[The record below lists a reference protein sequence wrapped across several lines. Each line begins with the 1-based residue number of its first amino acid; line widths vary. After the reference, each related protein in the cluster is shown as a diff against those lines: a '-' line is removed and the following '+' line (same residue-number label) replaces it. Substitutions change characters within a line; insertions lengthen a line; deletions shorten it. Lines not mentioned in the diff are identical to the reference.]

1 MKRSDDEAATA
12 LITAE
17 REGYRLLLLGRTG
30 VLGLALVWALYGA
43 VLTGN
48 PVGPSL
54 IALSLLAGVVEL
66 RSLGRPAERR
76 WRRFALVGFDVACV
90 ALAAIHAP
98 LLAGE
103 QVPQHF
109 VFRAYGLHVLWF
121 APVVTALALSPA
133 LVAFAGL
140 AAAAAVW
147 VIFLGVTA
155 DMQRLLSWSDLQPGA
170 DAAAY
175 VALLLDPD
183 FVGRG
188 NRVEESVALGA
199 GGMLLALAVLRARR
213 LVVSHAKETAARRR
227 GETIFGRHVPSEV
240 ARQLA
245 ATGTLA
251 PRIHDATV
259 LHMDAEGFTRFADG
273 RDPAEVMA
281 TLDALLARAAAT
293 VAAHGGVPVSFA
305 GDSLLAVFGAPSPLD
320 RHAERAT
327 EAARAILVALD
338 GAPLAVRI
346 GVATGAVAAG
356 VVGGEARQ
364 AFTIYGDVVNRA
376 QRLEQACKGTGE
388 RIRLSEE
395 TLSRLAGG

>member
-1 MKRSDDEAATA
+1 MTPVDGDAAMA
-12 LITAE
+12 LIAAE

-30 VLGLALVWALYGA
+30 VLGLALIWALYGA
-43 VLTGN
+43 ALSGN
-48 PVGPSL
+48 PIGPGL
-54 IALSLLAGVVEL
+54 VALSLLVGVVEL
-66 RSLGRPAERR
+66 GSLGRPAERR
-76 WRRFALVGFDVACV
+76 WRRFALIGFDVACV
-90 ALAAIHAP
+90 AAAAVHAP
-98 LLAGE
+98 LLAG
-103 QVPQHF
+103 QDVPQHF
-109 VFRAYGLHVLWF
+109 VFRAYGLHLLWF
-121 APVVTALALSPA
+121 APVVTALSLSPA

-140 AAAAAVW
+140 AAAMAVW
-147 VIFLGVTA
+147 AIYLGVTM
-155 DMQRLLSWSDLQPGA
+155 DMPRMLTWADLQPGA
-170 DAAAY
+170 DGATY

-188 NRVEESVALGA
+188 NRIEESVALAA
-199 GGMLLALAVLRARR
+199 GGMLLALAVFRARKM
-213 LVVSHAKETAARRR
+213 VVSHARETAARRR
-227 GETIFGRHVPSEV
+227 IEGIFGRHVPLEI

-281 TLDALLARAAAT
+281 TLDALLARAAAV

-320 RHAERAT
+320 NHAARAT
-327 EAARAILVALD
+327 EAARAILAALD

-376 QRLEQACKGTGE
+376 QRLEQACKGASE
-388 RIRLSEE
+388 RLRLSDE
-395 TLSRLAGG
+395 TIARLADQ